1 MTIIK
6 EGDSGTK
13 KAWGRQ
19 TPRNVVYRKFRYV
32 IETAC
37 GDDLLLHNTVT
48 GEIVQIGGEERTAWE
63 QLPCQPTESLA
74 ELLSR
79 HYLVPE
85 ATDDA
90 KAVNN
95 LRTLLKKLSRRRAI
109 TDYTILPTTGCNARC
124 FYCYE
129 NDYPHLPMT
138 KETAEQLVQYICQH
152 CGKER
157 SVKLNWFGGEPML
170 GRNIID
176 FICTRL
182 REEGIAYTSKM
193 VSNGYLFTPELAK
206 TAKMDWNLKKI
217 QITLDGTE
225 DVYNK
230 TKAYVGVT
238 GSPYRRVL
246 ANIRLLLS
254 EGICVTVR
262 MNLGQHNAEDL
273 ERLIEELAA
282 AFASFDNFSCYVHE
296 LFDSDGFTPVTHSV
310 EEWSALKNQ
319 RAALLSRIAALGL
332 ASPKTSEKTASLRTF
347 YCMADAPSAVTV
359 NPLGGLGRCEHFAY
373 AHLIGDLAEGII
385 DKAEEGYWLN
395 ASYQDKCSLCVLY
408 PECGI
413 LRVCETERVCSLE
426 QVQYKVDRNR
436 RIALRL
442 AEAVKNAM

>member
-1 MTIIK
+1 
-6 EGDSGTK
+6 
-13 KAWGRQ
+13 
-19 TPRNVVYRKFRYV
+19 
-32 IETAC
+32 
-37 GDDLLLHNTVT
+37 
-48 GEIVQIGGEERTAWE
+48 
-63 QLPCQPTESLA
+63 
-74 ELLSR
+74 
-79 HYLVPE
+79 
-85 ATDDA
+85 
-90 KAVNN
+90 
-95 LRTLLKKLSRRRAI
+95 
-109 TDYTILPTTGCNARC
+109 
-124 FYCYE
+124 
-129 NDYPHLPMT
+129 
-138 KETAEQLVQYICQH
+138 
-152 CGKER
+152 
-157 SVKLNWFGGEPML
+157 ML